1 MAVQFFFIT
10 FAAIYRLRFS
20 IIHFIINTKNETTMR
35 KKQYQRPT
43 AQVVELKQQQH
54 LLAGSLTS
62 ERNDYG
68 DPIDDT
74 WSAREIIDFD
84 EENAFME

>member
-1 MAVQFFFIT
+1 M
-10 FAAIYRLRFS
+10 
-20 IIHFIINTKNETTMR
+20 NR
-35 KKQYQRPT
+35 KKYDVPT
-43 AQVVELKQQQH
+43 MDVVELKQQQQ

-62 ERNDYG
+62 ERDDYG

-74 WSAREIIDFD
+74 WSVRGMIDFD

>member
-1 MAVQFFFIT
+1 M
-10 FAAIYRLRFS
+10 
-20 IIHFIINTKNETTMR
+20 KR
-35 KKQYQRPT
+35 KDYEKPT
-43 AQVVELKQQQH
+43 AQVVELKQQQQ

-62 ERNDYG
+62 ERDDYG

>member
-1 MAVQFFFIT
+1 M
-10 FAAIYRLRFS
+10 
-20 IIHFIINTKNETTMR
+20 NR
-35 KKQYQRPT
+35 KKYDVPT
-43 AQVVELKQQQH
+43 MDVVELKQQQQ

-62 ERNDYG
+62 ERDDYG
-68 DPIDDT
+68 DPIEDT

>member
-1 MAVQFFFIT
+1 MD
-10 FAAIYRLRFS
+10 
-20 IIHFIINTKNETTMR
+20 
-35 KKQYQRPT
+35 
-43 AQVVELKQQQH
+43 VVELKQQQQ

-62 ERNDYG
+62 ERDDYG

-74 WSAREIIDFD
+74 WSVREMIDFD

>member
-1 MAVQFFFIT
+1 M
-10 FAAIYRLRFS
+10 
-20 IIHFIINTKNETTMR
+20 K
-35 KKQYQRPT
+35 KKQYLRPS
-43 AQVVELKQQQH
+43 VEVFELKQQQH

-68 DPIDDT
+68 DSNDET

>member
-1 MAVQFFFIT
+1 M
-10 FAAIYRLRFS
+10 
-20 IIHFIINTKNETTMR
+20 K

>member
-1 MAVQFFFIT
+1 M
-10 FAAIYRLRFS
+10 
-20 IIHFIINTKNETTMR
+20 KR
-35 KKQYQRPT
+35 KKYDVPT
-43 AQVVELKQQQH
+43 MDVVELKQQQQ

-62 ERNDYG
+62 ERDDYG

-74 WSAREIIDFD
+74 WSVREMIDFD

>member
-1 MAVQFFFIT
+1 M
-10 FAAIYRLRFS
+10 
-20 IIHFIINTKNETTMR
+20 KR
-35 KKQYQRPT
+35 KKYDVPT
-43 AQVVELKQQQH
+43 MDVVELKQQQQ

-62 ERNDYG
+62 ERDDYG
-68 DPIDDT
+68 DPIDDA

>member
-1 MAVQFFFIT
+1 
-10 FAAIYRLRFS
+10 
-20 IIHFIINTKNETTMR
+20 MR

-68 DPIDDT
+68 DPIEDT

>member
-1 MAVQFFFIT
+1 M
-10 FAAIYRLRFS
+10 
-20 IIHFIINTKNETTMR
+20 KR
-35 KKQYQRPT
+35 KKYDVPT
-43 AQVVELKQQQH
+43 MDVVELKQQQQ

-62 ERNDYG
+62 ERDDYG
-68 DPIDDT
+68 DPIEDT

>member
-1 MAVQFFFIT
+1 M
-10 FAAIYRLRFS
+10 
-20 IIHFIINTKNETTMR
+20 KR
-35 KKQYQRPT
+35 KKYDVPT
-43 AQVVELKQQQH
+43 MDVVELKQQQQ

-62 ERNDYG
+62 ERDDYG

-74 WSAREIIDFD
+74 WSVREIIDFD

>member
-1 MAVQFFFIT
+1 MKRKDYQ
-10 FAAIYRLRFS
+10 S
-20 IIHFIINTKNETTMR
+20 PTMD
-35 KKQYQRPT
+35 
-43 AQVVELKQQQH
+43 VVELKQQQQ

-62 ERNDYG
+62 ERDDYG

>member
-1 MAVQFFFIT
+1 VTLFNKILCT
-10 FAAIYRLRFS
+10 FARKGSLLTIKQIKLM
-20 IIHFIINTKNETTMR
+20 K
-35 KKQYQRPT
+35 KKQYLRPS
-43 AQVVELKQQQH
+43 VEVFELNHQQQ

-62 ERNDYG
+62 ERDDYG

-74 WSAREIIDFD
+74 WSVREMIDFD

>member
-1 MAVQFFFIT
+1 M
-10 FAAIYRLRFS
+10 
-20 IIHFIINTKNETTMR
+20 KR
-35 KKQYQRPT
+35 KEYLSPT
-43 AQVVELKQQQH
+43 VDVVELKQQQH

-62 ERNDYG
+62 ERDDYG
-68 DPIDDT
+68 DVNTDT

>member
-1 MAVQFFFIT
+1 M
-10 FAAIYRLRFS
+10 
-20 IIHFIINTKNETTMR
+20 NR
-35 KKQYQRPT
+35 KKYDVPT
-43 AQVVELKQQQH
+43 MDVVELKQQQQ

-62 ERNDYG
+62 ERDDYG

-74 WSAREIIDFD
+74 WSVREMIDFD

>member
-1 MAVQFFFIT
+1 M
-10 FAAIYRLRFS
+10 
-20 IIHFIINTKNETTMR
+20 TTMR
-35 KKQYQRPT
+35 KKQYEKPLMK
-43 AQVVELKQQQH
+43 VFELKQQQQ

>member
-1 MAVQFFFIT
+1 M
-10 FAAIYRLRFS
+10 
-20 IIHFIINTKNETTMR
+20 NR
-35 KKQYQRPT
+35 KKYDVPT
-43 AQVVELKQQQH
+43 MDVVELKQQQQ

-62 ERNDYG
+62 ERDDYG